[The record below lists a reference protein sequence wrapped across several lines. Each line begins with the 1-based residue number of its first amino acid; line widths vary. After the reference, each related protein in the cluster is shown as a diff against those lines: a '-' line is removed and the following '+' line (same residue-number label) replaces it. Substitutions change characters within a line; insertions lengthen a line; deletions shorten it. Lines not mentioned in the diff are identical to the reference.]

1 MVCQHK
7 LIWVADSRDLNYEEQ
22 VFVKDDFH
30 PRRFY
35 NIAYSA
41 LYAHYRYHLEL
52 NAFMETTCSRI
63 RLHNAF

>member
-1 MVCQHK
+1 MPAQTNMGGGFKRPQLRRASVCK
-7 LIWVADSRDLNYEEQ
+7 SR
-22 VFVKDDFH
+22 DDFH

-52 NAFMETTCSRI
+52 NAFMETTCSHI